1 MRLKYAAYILLAAS
15 FEIAG
20 CTDDQEEWVDDDAP
34 LSIAVTS
41 SWQNGRENGETRSLP
56 YFIKED
62 PLTTPTPEW
71 ICIDLPTSLGGSFY
85 AKKVS
90 GQSSDVVG
98 YTPFHEFYRA
108 GVKLDKCPITRN
120 MAGTTDITAY
130 YTLNY
135 GVAPDPASFTPFQL
149 SNIPEIG
156 PTDYLSSEVVRYTAE
171 TTPRDHLL
179 FTLKHRTALLRLKFA
194 VDPNYLKVRDI
205 VLRKIKI
212 NNHNVDFI
220 DYTTLDG
227 SNGNQLSATASFIAF
242 AYINPSAT
250 TTFGFNTLWT
260 FECTYDIYD
269 KDGISAAHL
278 TRKDV
283 TAKNQVNMNNLLSPA
298 EKLEAGKYYDL
309 NITIN
314 PDYLYVL
321 SEHDNKHLTIN

>member
-34 LSIAVTS
+34 LTVAITA

-56 YFIKED
+56 DFITANV
-62 PLTTPTPEW
+62 LTTPTPEW
-71 ICIDLPTSLGGSFY
+71 ICIDLPASLGGSFY
-85 AKKVS
+85 AKTTSK
-90 GQSSDVVG
+90 QDVQG
-98 YTPFHEFYRA
+98 YIPFHEFYRA

-130 YTLNY
+130 YMLKN
-135 GVAPDPASFTPFQL
+135 GEAVDPASFTPFQL
-149 SNIPEIG
+149 SDIPVIG
-156 PTDYLSSEVVRYTAE
+156 PTDYLSSDVVRYTAE

-179 FTLKHRTALLRLKFA
+179 FTMYHRTALLRLKFA
-194 VDPNYLKVRDI
+194 VDQKYLKVRDI

-220 DYTTLDG
+220 DYSILDD
-227 SNGNQLSATASFIAF
+227 SDGNKLTETPSFIAF
-242 AYINPSAT
+242 AYIKPDAT
-250 TTFGFNTLWT
+250 DFSLSKPWT

-269 KDGISAAHL
+269 KDEISATHL

-283 TAKNQVNMNNLLSPA
+283 TAKNQVKMNNLLSPA
-298 EKLEAGKYYDL
+298 VKLEPGKYYDL

-321 SEHDNKHLTIN
+321 SEHDNKHITIN

>member
-20 CTDDQEEWVDDDAP
+20 CADDQEEWVDDDAP
-34 LSIAVTS
+34 LSIAVTA

-56 YFIKED
+56 GFITAD
-62 PLTTPTPEW
+62 DLLTPTPEW
-71 ICIDLPTSLGGSFY
+71 VYLALPSSLGNTNFY
-85 AKKVS
+85 VANA
-90 GQSSDVVG
+90 SSTADIAT
-98 YTPFHEFYRA
+98 YIHYEDFYSKD
-108 GVKLDKCPITRN
+108 GTKLDKSPITRN
-120 MAGTTDITAY
+120 LAQTGDITAY
-130 YTLNY
+130 YKLEN
-135 GVAPDPASFTPFQL
+135 GVAVDPKTFTPFTT
-149 SNIPEIG
+149 IPEISNCDYISSD
-156 PTDYLSSEVVRYTAE
+156 PTRYPVE
-171 TTPRDHLL
+171 EGHRDHLL
-179 FTLKHRTALLRLKFA
+179 FTMYHRTALLRLKFA

-227 SNGNQLSATASFIAF
+227 SDGKKLSSTPSFIAF
-242 AYINPSAT
+242 AYIKPDAT
-250 TTFGFNTLWT
+250 DFSLSKPWT

-269 KDGISAAHL
+269 KDEISATHL
-278 TRKDV
+278 TRKGV

-309 NITIN
+309 TITIN

-321 SEHDNKHLTIN
+321 SEHDNKHITIN

>member
-34 LSIAVTS
+34 LSIAVTA

-56 YFIKED
+56 DFIKED
-62 PLTTPTPEW
+62 PLTTPEW

-90 GQSSDVVG
+90 EQSSDVEG

-130 YTLNY
+130 YRLDY
-135 GVAPDPASFTPFQL
+135 GKAPDPASFTPFQL

-194 VDPNYLKVRDI
+194 VDQKYLKVRDI

-220 DYTTLDG
+220 DYSKLDD
-227 SNGNQLSATASFIAF
+227 SNGNRLTETASFIAF
-242 AYINPSAT
+242 AYIKPDAT
-250 TTFGFNTLWT
+250 DFSLSNLWT

-283 TAKNQVNMNNLLSPA
+283 TARNNVNMTSLLSS
-298 EKLEAGKYYDL
+298 ENLEAGKYYDL
-309 NITIN
+309 TITIN

-321 SEHDNKHLTIN
+321 SEHDNKHITIE

>member
-15 FEIAG
+15 FEIVG
-20 CTDDQEEWVDDDAP
+20 CTDDHEEWVDDDAP
-34 LSIAVTS
+34 LSIAVTA

-56 YFIKED
+56 DFITAD
-62 PLTTPTPEW
+62 VLTTPTPEW
-71 ICIDLPTSLGGSFY
+71 ICIDLPASLGGSFY

-194 VDPNYLKVRDI
+194 VDQKYLKVRDI

-220 DYTTLDG
+220 DYSILDG
-227 SNGNQLSATASFIAF
+227 SDGNKLSATASFIAF

-269 KDGISAAHL
+269 KDGISSAHL
-278 TRKDV
+278 TRKGV
-283 TAKNQVNMNNLLSPA
+283 TATNKINMNTLLSS

-309 NITIN
+309 NITLN

-321 SEHDNKHLTIN
+321 SEHDNKHITIN

>member
-56 YFIKED
+56 DFITAD
-62 PLTTPTPEW
+62 VLLTPTPEW
-71 ICIDLPTSLGGSFY
+71 VYLALPSSLGNTNFY
-85 AKKVS
+85 VANTAS
-90 GQSSDVVG
+90 TDIDTYIHYQD
-98 YTPFHEFYRA
+98 FYSKD
-108 GVKLDKCPITRN
+108 GTKLDKSPITRN
-120 MAGTTDITAY
+120 LAQTGDITAY
-130 YTLNY
+130 YKLEN
-135 GVAPDPASFTPFQL
+135 GVAVDPKTFTPFTT
-149 SNIPEIG
+149 IPEISNCDYISSD
-156 PTDYLSSEVVRYTAE
+156 PTRYPVE
-171 TTPRDHLL
+171 EGHRDHLL
-179 FTLKHRTALLRLKFA
+179 FTMYHRTALLRLKFA

-220 DYTTLDG
+220 DYSILDG
-227 SNGNQLSATASFIAF
+227 SDGNKLSATASFIAF

-269 KDGISAAHL
+269 KDGISSAHL
-278 TRKDV
+278 TRKGV
-283 TAKNQVNMNNLLSPA
+283 TATNKINMNTLLSS

-321 SEHDNKHLTIN
+321 SEHDNKHITIN